1 MLIIILCFNYCFS
14 SFSKVVDQERE
25 LQLTA
30 SKIFLPEKFDM
41 VTSGSSR
48 INYGVD
54 PDTIKLHLKNL
65 RIYNCAMFGGAV
77 NKEIL
82 DYLENKKIDWDAP
95 GIKIVLIE
103 LSPRVLW
110 NSLRKNRS
118 YRSVIEKSPDEISRL
133 LNYSP
138 EKRFSVHNLL
148 LPMDRERWNLRKK
161 QKEIKYSHLSS
172 GNRMV

>member
-1 MLIIILCFNYCFS
+1 MNSSIFNSDKFGRERSLKWLSVFGITYIVMLIIILCFNYCFS

-82 DYLENKKIDWDAP
+82 DL
-95 GIKIVLIE
+95 
-103 LSPRVLW
+103 
-110 NSLRKNRS
+110 
-118 YRSVIEKSPDEISRL
+118 
-133 LNYSP
+133 
-138 EKRFSVHNLL
+138 
-148 LPMDRERWNLRKK
+148 
-161 QKEIKYSHLSS
+161 
-172 GNRMV
+172 